1 MDPEVRDIAGR
12 RTQVTVRRTAGESS
26 GDRHQRDGNNEP
38 DLDPYIFD
46 MILEANQDITLTQT
60 LKEGDIA
67 VDNTRNAL
75 NCDGCLWDKN
85 NNGNVIVPY
94 LLDPK
99 FSETNADRINQVFKE
114 FEAMTCVQFVTRTS
128 EKDYLNIKSD
138 QGGCWSNIGK
148 TSEEQVVSLSADYC
162 MVYGT
167 IQHEIM
173 HSLGFFHEHT
183 RKDRDDYIN
192 ILWENIDQGG
202 IGSFDIKNGD
212 TLGLPYD
219 YASVLHYPPDA
230 YSKNDLPTI
239 VPKPDSSV
247 PIGQRTGMSNLD
259 LMKINALYKCNLC
272 RTKLMTNSGSF
283 SGNSSFANQYGGNC
297 LWLIQLSSGKISLQ
311 FSNLAISSTDY
322 IKVYDG
328 VSKSSRVLLDKTY
341 GTKNISPVVSS
352 DRNML
357 VEFVSKA
364 GSKSSQFSVSYRTT
378 S

>member
-1 MDPEVRDIAGR
+1 MELMRLMLLLCMAGNALTRPVSDNQLDGGNNDTDLDPFIFDV
-12 RTQVTVRRTAGESS
+12 SS
-26 GDRHQRDGNNEP
+26 EANQGNNEP

-46 MILEANQDITLTQT
+46 LILEANQDVSKL
-60 LKEGDIA
+60 LMEGDVA
-67 VDNTRNAL
+67 DDMSRNAR

-85 NNGNVIVPY
+85 NNVNIIVPY

-99 FSETNADRINQVFKE
+99 FSETNADLINQVFKE

-128 EKDYLNIKSD
+128 EIAYLNIKSD
-138 QGGCWSNIGK
+138 QGGCWSYIGK

-162 MVYGT
+162 MVYGV

-183 RKDRDDYIN
+183 RKDRDDYID
-192 ILWENIDQGG
+192 ILWENIE
-202 IGSFDIKNGD
+202 
-212 TLGLPYD
+212 
-219 YASVLHYPPDA
+219 PD
-230 YSKNDLPTI
+230 
-239 VPKPDSSV
+239 
-247 PIGQRTGMSNLD
+247 
-259 LMKINALYKCNLC
+259 LC
-272 RTKLMTNSGSF
+272 RTKLKTNSGSF
-283 SGNSSFANQYGGNC
+283 SGNSRFANQYGGNC

-322 IKVYDG
+322 IKVYDD

-341 GTKNISPVVSS
+341 GTKKISPVVSS

-364 GSKSSQFSVSYRTT
+364 GSKSSRFSASYCTT